1 MGVTGLWRLIEP
13 AGKPVPV
20 ETLENK
26 VLAVGELTMHNN
38 NSKYLITLQLT
49 MYQLQLKLLYNFTRY
64 LNMVASDGERLPRCK
79 RRTSAQCSSDGT
91 LPALV

>member
-26 VLAVGELTMHNN
+26 VLAVGKTT
-38 NSKYLITLQLT
+38 I
-49 MYQLQLKLLYNFTRY
+49 
-64 LNMVASDGERLPRCK
+64 
-79 RRTSAQCSSDGT
+79 
-91 LPALV
+91 

>member
-26 VLAVGELTMHNN
+26 VLAVGRSTICNN
-38 NSKYLITLQLT
+38 
-49 MYQLQLKLLYNFTRY
+49 M
-64 LNMVASDGERLPRCK
+64 A
-79 RRTSAQCSSDGT
+79 
-91 LPALV
+91 

>member
-26 VLAVGELTMHNN
+26 VLAVGKLT
-38 NSKYLITLQLT
+38 
-49 MYQLQLKLLYNFTRY
+49 
-64 LNMVASDGERLPRCK
+64 LNQV
-79 RRTSAQCSSDGT
+79 GT
-91 LPALV
+91 KV

>member
-26 VLAVGELTMHNN
+26 VLAVGG
-38 NSKYLITLQLT
+38 
-49 MYQLQLKLLYNFTRY
+49 
-64 LNMVASDGERLPRCK
+64 LNINKMLDI
-79 RRTSAQCSSDGT
+79 
-91 LPALV
+91 

>member
-26 VLAVGELTMHNN
+26 VLAVGKLH
-38 NSKYLITLQLT
+38 LI
-49 MYQLQLKLLYNFTRY
+49 KVRN
-64 LNMVASDGERLPRCK
+64 
-79 RRTSAQCSSDGT
+79 
-91 LPALV
+91 